1 MMFGLLAAISL
12 IFIGVY
18 YNPYRYPF
26 EINLENRLR
35 VALKSSLPIAI
46 VLAISIGRLAKHRF
60 FTPNDIDG
68 SGMTQ
73 ASSQA
78 KILQSIIQNTLEQ
91 SILAFITYLT
101 WCLLMPGNCLSV
113 VPMASITFTIGRILF
128 ILGYEYGAPARALG
142 FTLSFYVTNGMLLY
156 IVISCFKWLFNITN
170 QINLFLMW
178 FTNNVW
184 AYFLFFFLHLSNNF
198 VSLLNKKYFILVK
211 LVLNINTVVL
221 YPNSIK

>member
-35 VALKSSLPIAI
+35 VAMKSSLPIAI

-73 ASSQA
+73 ASNQA
-78 KILQSIIQNTLEQ
+78 RILQSIIQNTLEQ
-91 SILAFITYLT
+91 SLLAFVTYLI

-113 VPMASITFTIGRILF
+113 VPMASIAFTIGRILF

-156 IVISCFKWLFNITN
+156 IVISYFK
-170 QINLFLMW
+170 
-178 FTNNVW
+178 
-184 AYFLFFFLHLSNNF
+184 
-198 VSLLNKKYFILVK
+198 
-211 LVLNINTVVL
+211 
-221 YPNSIK
+221 